1 MEFNQL
7 FLYGMGIMGALLFVT
22 LMVLFFVSRKSQK
35 VMQSMLTIMT
45 KPDHAKI
52 NDARRVLA
60 EILKD
65 EIAKIESSF
74 QTMRDTLNKQI
85 QTANELKNI
94 LGEQNDK
101 LVLTADDATKKIAT
115 MSGRLDNTV
124 SGLQSVVAS
133 DEWKDVESATDRFS
147 ETINTLLTNISETT
161 QSTKDRTEQINS
173 QINSW
178 IETSD
183 TLGQNMAAEFN
194 KNTQQMK
201 ELGAESEAITEKI
214 ATLAKSTSDGF
225 GDVKSAAANYEE
237 IMIRNDRLLDG
248 YLEKMDTFSKQSK
261 KQLTSQMNTLTNTA
275 NVVGGQVRLA
285 ETSIDKQIRKLTDIV
300 ESLMS
305 SAASTEGAVRGIS
318 SEIAALTKHFDGEI
332 KEFATGVVSEL
343 KTVSGIANITLEN
356 TKGAANA
363 FSESVKAM
371 ATGVRETLI
380 EMNTAHT
387 QLSGQSENLIKMS
400 NETTAQLQPLSE
412 LIEKYYAA
420 LPDLTNNSVETSD
433 KLEKIVASL
442 TEKVNQMKSAVNE
455 TTDMVSESAIKLE
468 DLAGTSRQ
476 QMIDLMSDYAKAVNT
491 MQTLNKQMMVARAT
505 APMDAIKTAPAETFG
520 KVSSADFLA
529 QAERMFDKLHDQS
542 QDLTRAIGA
551 DIPDVVWKKYH
562 AGDKTI
568 FSKWLAKMLNAA
580 DKKQVRSTI
589 KSDAVFKSQAVQFVR
604 SFDKIMSGARDA
616 DNPDKLAATLLKTDL
631 GQIYGILKNNL

>member
-343 KTVSGIANITLEN
+343 KTVSGVANITLEN

>member
-1 MEFNQL
+1 
-7 FLYGMGIMGALLFVT
+7 
-22 LMVLFFVSRKSQK
+22 
-35 VMQSMLTIMT
+35 MLTIMT

-74 QTMRDTLNKQI
+74 QIMRDTLNKQI

-101 LVLTADDATKKIAT
+101 LVLTADEATKKIAT

-147 ETINTLLTNISETT
+147 ETINTLLANISETT

-183 TLGQNMAAEFN
+183 TLRQNMTTEFN

-201 ELGAESEAITEKI
+201 ELGAESEAMTEKI
-214 ATLAKSTSDGF
+214 AILAKSTSDGF
-225 GDVKSAAANYEE
+225 NDVKSAAANYEE

-300 ESLMS
+300 ESLMA

-343 KTVSGIANITLEN
+343 KTVSGVANITLEN

-455 TTDMVSESAIKLE
+455 TTDTVSESAIKLE